1 MSIFATLY
9 ATEPASPRDALRMA
23 FPGATVIEDTP
34 PRVTT
39 TGVDASSWV
48 PPQPNFH
55 EELIGFTPAVVVYFV
70 LDKSDTATARRDLSA
85 AVRSFLRS
93 SRGDVVLCYLDDP
106 ILKRDAS
113 GACYQSAH
121 GEFVEGPEWREVS
134 RVEIPR
140 DQAG

>member
-9 ATEPASPRDALRMA
+9 ATEPATPREALRMA
-23 FPGATVIEDTP
+23 FPGSDIVDGTP

-39 TGVDASSWV
+39 PGVDASSWV
-48 PPQPNFH
+48 PSPPSFH
-55 EELIGFTPAVVVYFV
+55 EELIGFAPAVLVYFV
-70 LDKSDTATARRDLSA
+70 LDKFDTVTARRDLSA

-106 ILKRDAS
+106 ILKRDAGGS
-113 GACYQSAH
+113 WYKSSYDD
-121 GEFVEGPEWREVS
+121 FVDGQEWVEVP

-140 DQAG
+140 DEEV